1 MDALSGVVVVASTRA
16 AAGTATDETGPMLVD
31 FLGELGID
39 ARAVVVPD
47 GELVGT
53 AIKTAADIGI
63 DVILTTGGTG
73 LTPTD
78 LTPEFTRP
86 LLQRE
91 IPGIAE
97 ALRAIGIAKG
107 VPSAM
112 LSRGVAGLIGRT
124 LVINLPGS
132 PGGVGDA
139 IAVLR
144 PVLEH
149 ALSQISG
156 GDHPR
161 TTA

>member
-1 MDALSGVVVVASTRA
+1 MDSLSGVVVVASTRA
-16 AAGTATDETGPMLVD
+16 AAGTYVDETGPILVD
-31 FLGELGID
+31 FLAELSID
-39 ARAVVVPD
+39 AKAVVVPD

-63 DVILTTGGTG
+63 DIILTTGGTG

-86 LLQRE
+86 LLHRE

-112 LSRGVAGLIGRT
+112 LSRGVAGLIGQT

-132 PGGVGDA
+132 PGGVRDA

-149 ALSQISG
+149 ALAQIGG

-161 TTA
+161 TSA

>member
-1 MDALSGVVVVASTRA
+1 MDTLSGAVVVASTRA
-16 AAGTATDETGPMLVD
+16 AAGIYTDDTGPMLVA
-31 FLGELGID
+31 FLAELGIE
-39 ARAVVVPD
+39 AKSVVVPD

-53 AIKTAADIGI
+53 AIKAAADSRL
-63 DVILTTGGTG
+63 DVVLTTGGTG

-86 LLQRE
+86 LLTRE

-97 ALRAIGIAKG
+97 ALRSIGVAKG

-112 LSRGVAGLIGRT
+112 LSRGVAGLINQT

-132 PGGVGDA
+132 PGGVRDA

-149 ALSQISG
+149 ALAQAAG

-161 TTA
+161 PAV

>member
-1 MDALSGVVVVASTRA
+1 MDALTGVVVVASTRA
-16 AAGTATDETGPMLVD
+16 AAGTYQDETGPILID
-31 FLGELGID
+31 FLAELGIE
-39 ARAVVVPD
+39 AKAVVVPD

-53 AIKTAADIGI
+53 AISTAADIGI

-86 LLQRE
+86 LLHRE

-112 LSRGVAGLIGRT
+112 LSRGVAGQIGQT

-132 PGGVGDA
+132 PGGVRDA

-149 ALSQISG
+149 ALAQAAG

-161 TTA
+161 TP